1 MIKPFLLDY
10 YSSGSMSAT
19 SSSPTEIPIKDLS
32 LPGAD
37 TATRQTF
44 LVVWQPMATNL
55 PEFEPT
61 TPQNWN
67 EQVATIASSG
77 VPRMG
82 WYQLILTHLI
92 LTSGL
97 RSTALL
103 KLV

>member
-32 LPGAD
+32 LLAAD

-61 TPQNWN
+61 TQNWS
-67 EQVATIASSG
+67 EQVATIASSNG
-77 VPRMG
+77 ATNG
-82 WYQLILTHLI
+82 CWYQLILTHST
-92 LTSGL
+92 LTSGPQPI
-97 RSTALL
+97 ALL